1 MDLQYISFMDYTS
14 SIYKMKVT
22 RAVIR
27 GADLVHLFPSATT
40 KMTIRYLIENK
51 RKIEP
56 NDLQAV

>member
-1 MDLQYISFMDYTS
+1 
-14 SIYKMKVT
+14 MKVT

-27 GADLVHLFPSATT
+27 GADLVHLFPPA
-40 KMTIRYLIENK
+40 MTIRYLVENK